1 MRRQPLA
8 TRPVPS
14 VAARMMAR
22 SHVVVGVASWIVAA
36 PLLHLPPADLTGVA
50 LAVLGAL
57 LPDIDHPQSWVGRRT
72 RPVSTALAAAL
83 GHPGITHSALA
94 VIGLAALLLYA
105 GYAQGDRRP

>member
-14 VAARMMAR
+14 VAAARMMAR

-50 LAVLGAL
+50 LAVFGAL
-57 LPDIDHPQSWVGRRT
+57 LPDIDHPQSWVGRRI

-83 GHPGITHSALA
+83 GHRGITHSALA
-94 VIGLAALLLYA
+94 VVGLA
-105 GYAQGDRRP
+105 